1 MAVINLS
8 YFEAYAKTMF
18 LILNHFQSV
27 DIPPPSW
34 LLLVLI
40 KCTLNAFAFAFTAA
54 LVWVWASIFFPLCVP
69 GRVGL
74 VAPGAIWYMAM
85 RGIISKHWYIYW
97 KIRVQAALECQLC
110 VGWCKTDDTHFPF
123 RFFRLGFSTLLA
135 NWLDWGC
142 AHAMAFRGRMHFE
155 IPISTIDGRLA
166 PNRDLRIRGK
176 CEIKYRNR
184 RLLGG
189 LRHFNWA
196 TVLSLC
202 VRIVF
207 GRNVYVMFCD

>member
-40 KCTLNAFAFAFTAA
+40 KCTLNAFAFAFAFTAA
-54 LVWVWASIFFPLCVP
+54 FVWVWASIFFPLCVP

-85 RGIISKHWYIYW
+85 GELYQNI
-97 KIRVQAALECQLC
+97 
-110 VGWCKTDDTHFPF
+110 D
-123 RFFRLGFSTLLA
+123 
-135 NWLDWGC
+135 
-142 AHAMAFRGRMHFE
+142 
-155 IPISTIDGRLA
+155 ISTGRFECKPHLNVNFASADAKQMIHISRFVFFVLGLA
-166 PNRDLRIRGK
+166 H
-176 CEIKYRNR
+176 Y
-184 RLLGG
+184 
-189 LRHFNWA
+189 
-196 TVLSLC
+196 
-202 VRIVF
+202 
-207 GRNVYVMFCD
+207 